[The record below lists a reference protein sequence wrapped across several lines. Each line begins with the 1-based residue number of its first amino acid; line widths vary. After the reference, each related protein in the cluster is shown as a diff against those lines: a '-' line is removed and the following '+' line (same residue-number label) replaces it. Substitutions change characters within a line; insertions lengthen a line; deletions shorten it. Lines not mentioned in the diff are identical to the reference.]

1 MTTSVPKPVAHGVAG
16 RIAGTVYGTIVVMAT
31 VAAGGKGI
39 VDTWQ
44 LAAFVVATVVVLW
57 LAHVYAHGL
66 AESIERGR
74 RLDGAELVEV
84 ARREISIVLSAV
96 APVTAL
102 VLGAT
107 GIIRESRAIWLALVL
122 CLLALG
128 VQGARY
134 AQVER
139 LGRFATVVAVAC
151 NLGLGLVIVGL
162 KALLA
167 H

>member
-1 MTTSVPKPVAHGVAG
+1 M
-16 RIAGTVYGTIVVMAT
+16 
-31 VAAGGKGI
+31 
-39 VDTWQ
+39 
-44 LAAFVVATVVVLW
+44 LW